1 MSILAK
7 LFRFFPRTRGE
18 EQLIHFSVAI
28 SSGTVGAI
36 TGNSSFV
43 TSVVHGT
50 TGVYAV
56 TLAKG
61 FPAFLGGVVQV
72 EVGSAPSKETSA
84 ALYAVNASA
93 GTFTIYTTQNNA
105 LWDPTGN
112 LHVTLFFAA
121 NTAPYA

>member
-1 MSILAK
+1 MSILATF
-7 LFRFFPRTRGE
+7 FRFFPRTRGE
-18 EQLIHFSVAI
+18 EQIVHFSTAI
-28 SSGTVGAI
+28 SSGTVGAT

-43 TSVVHGT
+43 TSVAHGT
-50 TGVYAV
+50 TGLYTV

-61 FPAFLGGVVQV
+61 FPAFLGGSVLL
-72 EVGSAPSKETSA
+72 EVGSAPTTGTSA
-84 ALYAVNASA
+84 VIKSMNAAA
-93 GTFTIYTTQNNA
+93 GTFVIYTMQNNV